1 MKTYNNK
8 TEIVLTIEHIKEAEV
23 FAEIS
28 HGLQKYDEFFY
39 IKHLRDVN
47 AVLTKFGYSP
57 HTREGLILLVSSFL
71 HDILEDCAVSYSD
84 IKKKFGYDV
93 AETIFCM
100 TDEMGRTRK
109 EKKEKTYPKI
119 RSNLLSIVLKLADRI
134 ANFEHSLS
142 KADAPS
148 ILEMYVKENEN
159 FQQQLRIHNHIPEMW
174 DYLDSLV
181 EKAKEKLS
189 QKN

>member
-1 MKTYNNK
+1 MNKYNEVK
-8 TEIVLTIEHIKEAEV
+8 LIKEHIEEAQI
-23 FAEIS
+23 FAENA

-39 IKHLRDVN
+39 IKHLKDVYSIL
-47 AVLTKFGYSP
+47 VDFGYSP
-57 HTREGLILLVSSFL
+57 NTKDGLILLVAAYL

-84 IKKKFGYDV
+84 LKKRFGFDV
-93 AETIFCM
+93 AETVYCM

-119 RSNLLSIVLKLADRI
+119 RSNLLSITLKLADRI
-134 ANFEHSLS
+134 ANFKHSLS

-174 DYLDSLV
+174 EYLDSLV
-181 EKAKEKLS
+181 EEAKRKTGL
-189 QKN
+189 N